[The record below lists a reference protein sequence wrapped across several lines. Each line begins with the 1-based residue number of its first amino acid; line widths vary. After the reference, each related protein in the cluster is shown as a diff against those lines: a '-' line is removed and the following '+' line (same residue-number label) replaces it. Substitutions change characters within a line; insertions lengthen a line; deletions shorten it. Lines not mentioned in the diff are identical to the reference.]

1 MSQPRVPGVVKR
13 FFAGPGYLARG
24 LRMWVTS
31 PRLMLLGAIPAL
43 IVGAVFFAAAVAFVM
58 NIDTIVV
65 WLTPFAEGWDEPFR
79 IATRIAAGLAA
90 SVIVI
95 YAGLFTFTALTLA
108 VGDPFYE
115 RIWREVERR
124 DGGVAPESGDGFWAS
139 VRRGVGN
146 GIRMFSATAAIG
158 VTLFVCGFIP
168 VVGQTVVPVLGVAF
182 GGWMLAV
189 ELSGFAFDA
198 RGITLRRRRRM
209 LAANRAGALGFGVA
223 TYLVFLIPLGAVFA
237 MPAAVAGATMLS
249 RDALGRDALGHAEA
263 GSSGPLGG

>member
-1 MSQPRVPGVVKR
+1 MKSPRVPGAVKR

-43 IVGAVFFAAAVAFVM
+43 MVGAVFVTGAVLFVM
-58 NIDTIVV
+58 NVDTIAA
-65 WLTPFAEGWDEPFR
+65 WLTPFADGWDEPFR

-124 DGGVAPESGDGFWAS
+124 DGGTVPESADSFWAS

-146 GIRMFSATAAIG
+146 GIRMFAATAAIG
-158 VTLFVCGFIP
+158 VTLFAFGFIP
-168 VVGQTVVPVLGVAF
+168 VVGQLAAPVLGAVF
-182 GGWMLAV
+182 GGWLLAV
-189 ELSGFAFDA
+189 ELSGFAFDS
-198 RGITLRRRRRM
+198 RGITLRQRRRM
-209 LAANRAGALGFGVA
+209 LGANRAGTLGFGMA

-249 RDALGRDALGHAEA
+249 RDALGAPAADPVG
-263 GSSGPLGG
+263 